1 MGLSKG
7 VYDGLVALQVGP
19 DGGELA
25 CKFGKSAAKGTPQ
38 VTVLCEVASGP
49 RIGESMEWTGY
60 FSGGATDG
68 TIRNL
73 RAFGFDGDDLDY
85 FADQRPIKPF
95 QFTVDEEEYKGKVRL
110 KIVRIGM
117 DTSMSRSETKALA
130 DELRDK
136 LAQFK
141 AVDEPAV
148 DEVALDDD
156 IAF

>member
-7 VYDGLVALQVGP
+7 VYDGLVALQVAQ
-19 DGGELA
+19 DGTDIA

-49 RIGESMEWTGY
+49 RIGESMEWVGY

-73 RAFGFDGDDLDY
+73 RALGFEGDDLDS

-95 QFTVDEEEYKGKVRL
+95 QFTVDEEEYKGRVRL
-110 KIVRIGM
+110 RIVRIGV
-117 DTSMSRSETKALA
+117 DTSMGKSEVKALA
-130 DELRDK
+130 DELRGK
-136 LAQFK
+136 LSQFK
-141 AVDEPAV
+141 SADEP
-148 DEVALDDD
+148 ALDDD
-156 IAF
+156 NIAF

>member
-7 VYDGLVALQVGP
+7 VYDGLVALQVAQ
-19 DGGELA
+19 DGTDIA
-25 CKFGKSAAKGTPQ
+25 CKFGKSA
-38 VTVLCEVASGP
+38 SGA

-73 RAFGFDGDDLDY
+73 RSLGFEGDDLDS

-95 QFTVDEEEYKGKVRL
+95 QFTVDDEEYKGKVRQ
-110 KIVRIGM
+110 KIVRIGV
-117 DTSMSRSETKALA
+117 DTSMAKSEVKALA
-130 DELRDK
+130 SELRGK

-141 AVDEPAV
+141 ATDEIGLGADEPP
-148 DEVALDDD
+148 
-156 IAF
+156 F

>member
-7 VYDGLVALQVGP
+7 VYDGLVALQVDQ
-19 DGGELA
+19 DGGDIA

-49 RIGESMEWTGY
+49 RIGESMEWVGY

-73 RAFGFDGDDLDY
+73 RAFGFDGDDLDS

-95 QFTVDEEEYKGKVRL
+95 QFTVDEEEYKGKIRM
-110 KIVRIGM
+110 KIVRIGV
-117 DTSMSRSETKALA
+117 DTSMARSEVKSLA
-130 DELRDK
+130 NDLRGK
-136 LAQFK
+136 LAQF
-141 AVDEPAV
+141 AAGGVDETEPP
-148 DEVALDDD
+148 
-156 IAF
+156 F

>member
-7 VYDGLVALQVGP
+7 VYDGLVAIQIGQEG
-19 DGGELA
+19 DELA

-73 RAFGFDGDDLDY
+73 RALGFEGDDLDA
-85 FADQRPIKPF
+85 FADQRPTKAF
-95 QFTVDEEEYKGKVRL
+95 QFTVDDDEYNGKVRQ
-110 KIVRIGM
+110 KIVRIGT
-117 DTSMSRSETKALA
+117 DTSLKAPELKALA
-130 DELRDK
+130 NELRGK
-136 LAQFK
+136 LSQFK
-141 AVDEPAV
+141 GSDESALGADEPP
-148 DEVALDDD
+148 
-156 IAF
+156 F